1 MTGLGA
7 GACSW
12 KLNQA
17 SRMDGRGPAV
27 NHSLLPARISSA
39 RKLGLEVRT
48 RHRTQAS
55 PLVLVAARPN
65 AGLSS
70 FLLMAEHCDTALKH
84 HTLFIHSADEQYLHC
99 ALFGAVLD

>member
-48 RHRTQAS
+48 RYRTQAS

-70 FLLMAEHCDTALKH
+70 DTALKH